1 MMIKKKSSEV
11 MVGQVIKPFVF
22 THKSLE
28 DFLPELTDIPMAFM
42 YGEFDWV
49 AREVADRLIDSGA
62 IQGEV
67 F

>member
-1 MMIKKKSSEV
+1 MI
-11 MVGQVIKPFVF
+11 GQVIKPFVF

-49 AREVADRLIDSGA
+49 AREVADRLIDSEA